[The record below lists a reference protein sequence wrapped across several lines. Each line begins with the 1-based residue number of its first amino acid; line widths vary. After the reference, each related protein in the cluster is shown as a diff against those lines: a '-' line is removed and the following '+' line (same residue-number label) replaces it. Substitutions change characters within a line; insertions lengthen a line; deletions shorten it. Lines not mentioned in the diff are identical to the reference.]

1 MTRLPCRSWIDD
13 TDRKS
18 QQMLDQ
24 LEGLLTGYKTK
35 LIKESIRMGQ
45 NDLGDFYYERGDLQ
59 ASERL

>member
-1 MTRLPCRSWIDD
+1 
-13 TDRKS
+13 
-18 QQMLDQ
+18 MLDQ